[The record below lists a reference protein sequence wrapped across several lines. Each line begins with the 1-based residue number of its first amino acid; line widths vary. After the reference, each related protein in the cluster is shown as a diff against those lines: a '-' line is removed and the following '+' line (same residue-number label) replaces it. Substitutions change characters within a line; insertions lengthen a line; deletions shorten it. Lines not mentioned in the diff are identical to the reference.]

1 MKRTL
6 NVGAL
11 CVAGT
16 FALATAGLAQDTSMS
31 HSTTTQ
37 STTQST
43 TVEPIQGKVVSYEA
57 GKSIVVVGA
66 DGRSQTYRLT
76 SATSVP
82 SDVAVGRTVSI
93 VTEPSATGS
102 GAAVVTRIT
111 TVSVGSDGSMKTETQ
126 THVAEPNAASS
137 ANPSSPNPSSSWDT
151 ASPMSSGQSTSDQSN
166 SGQSS
171 SGQSTSQSTTS
182 RSTTSQT
189 TTSSNDGSVTGTV
202 TAYEPGK
209 SVTFVLPDQR
219 TVVYTI
225 DTSSVVP
232 SDIAVGKTYSVTT
245 VKSTSGGNGM
255 VVKKITTTTTTK
267 STTTKP

>member
-43 TVEPIQGKVVSYEA
+43 TVAPVQGKVVSYEP

-66 DGRSQTYRLT
+66 DGRTQTYRLT

-82 SDVAVGRTVSI
+82 SDVAVGRSVSI

-111 TVSVGSDGSMKTETQ
+111 TTSVGSDGSMKTETQ
-126 THVAEPNAASS
+126 THVADPNAVSS
-137 ANPSSPNPSSSWDT
+137 ANPSSPNPSASWET
-151 ASPMSSGQSTSDQSN
+151 ASPMSSGQSTS
-166 SGQSS
+166 
-171 SGQSTSQSTTS
+171 SQSTTQ
-182 RSTTSQT
+182 TTT
-189 TTSSNDGSVTGTV
+189 TTSSDGSITGTV

-209 SVTFVLPDQR
+209 SVTFVLPDKR

-225 DTSSVVP
+225 DASSVVP
-232 SDIAVGKTYSVTT
+232 TDIAVGKTYSVTT
-245 VKSTSGGNGM
+245 VKSTSGSNGM

-267 STTTKP
+267 SSTTNP